1 MFRDAPAHLLPV
13 LFSKNLMRCL
23 VNHLA
28 LPDRYLH
35 RVALKVLKAIHAR
48 VDIEPEA
55 TVAALGG
62 LLGPNGH
69 VNFDHVTKTKT
80 VEKLLSQVDMQTL
93 RIVLPL
99 FEHLIL
105 KPQVT
110 DESGAASRRQMLAD
124 QLLSAIRSRQIDSL
138 PKAAVSEYR
147 AFIEQLL
154 TLFVDVAYFSPRL
167 AAEPPIAKPSQD
179 VFRARISSCLTHLVG
194 KAEDPAQFPYYV
206 VVTIRKREHE
216 DTSSQPLVDADD
228 NIRRTVAR
236 AWKIL
241 DKLHAKAE
249 NPQASRR
256 NLLRAFELLY
266 SLTILQ
272 TYNGDSDAVS
282 ILDELKS
289 CYDSLVKH
297 RDQDSQEGSE
307 MMVEILLS
315 LVSKPSLLFRRL
327 AQQVFGAIA
336 PSINASGLQSMIA
349 VRQFRLIGYFHAEA
363 DNVRSSRQRKI
374 YPVKKTCSSKNM
386 KSRTM
391 KKCLM
396 SKI

>member
-1 MFRDAPAHLLPV
+1 MFRDVPEHLLPV

-28 LPDRYLH
+28 FPDRYLH
-35 RVALKVLKAIHAR
+35 RVALKVLKSIHAR
-48 VDIEPEA
+48 VDIEPKA
-55 TVAALGG
+55 STAALGG

-80 VEKLLSQVDMQTL
+80 VEKLLSQVDVHTL

-105 KPQVT
+105 KPQVQ
-110 DESGAASRRQMLAD
+110 DEIGAASRRQMLAD

-138 PKAAVSEYR
+138 PKKAVSEYH
-147 AFIEQLL
+147 AFIKQLL
-154 TLFVDVAYFSPRL
+154 TLFVDVAYFSTRL
-167 AAEPPIAKPSQD
+167 AVEPPITKPSQD
-179 VFRARISSCLTHLVG
+179 VFRSRISSCLTHLVG

-206 VVTIRKREHE
+206 IMTICKREHE
-216 DTSSQPLVDADD
+216 DSSSQPFFDAD
-228 NIRRTVAR
+228 NNVRRTVAR
-236 AWKIL
+236 AWKTL

-249 NPQASRR
+249 KPQASSMG
-256 NLLRAFELLY
+256 LLRAFELLY
-266 SLTILQ
+266 SLIILQ

-307 MMVEILLS
+307 IMVEILLS

-327 AQQVFGAIA
+327 AQQVFGAFA
-336 PSINASGLQSMIA
+336 PSVNASGLQSMIA
-349 VRQFRLIGYFHAEA
+349 VCQFHLAGYFTR
-363 DNVRSSRQRKI
+363 RS
-374 YPVKKTCSSKNM
+374 
-386 KSRTM
+386 
-391 KKCLM
+391 
-396 SKI
+396 